1 MGDVSD
7 GRLQTIL
14 VAGLGIL
21 VEVTQKVC
29 MKCEESQDEALVNT
43 IDILVVT

>member
-7 GRLQTIL
+7 GRLQTFL
-14 VAGLGIL
+14 VAGLGIV

-29 MKCEESQDEALVNT
+29 MKCEESQDEAMVNI
-43 IDILVVT
+43 IDVLVVI